1 MAVFAHF
8 LLEWEWLDSILLGS
22 IVGGSS
28 SIIVFGLV
36 KNIGIT
42 ADGRSMLSFE
52 SAITDILATIIAF
65 ILFEAIL
72 TGQFNITSLSQTVG
86 RAMAVGLILGLG
98 VGIPWMYISTKLG
111 KAKHSYMLT
120 LGVLFV
126 LFFMANTFGESGALT
141 ALVFGLMLGNRNRV
155 SKILRFKIRAIEL
168 DDSMHNQLTFLVRS
182 FFFVFVGLLAS
193 FGRIEYAIF
202 GILVTVAIYLLRIA
216 TVRGVL
222 NGRVLRDKFSLLDRN
237 VTSSMIPRGLA
248 AAVLATIPLT
258 IGIPN
263 AQAYPQIIFFIIMTS
278 VIITTVG
285 LSSAKKTPQHENV
298 EGGYVKKEE
307 EPKDPK
313 TL

>member
-1 MAVFAHF
+1 
-8 LLEWEWLDSILLGS
+8 
-22 IVGGSS
+22 
-28 SIIVFGLV
+28 
-36 KNIGIT
+36 
-42 ADGRSMLSFE
+42 
-52 SAITDILATIIAF
+52 
-65 ILFEAIL
+65 
-72 TGQFNITSLSQTVG
+72 
-86 RAMAVGLILGLG
+86 
-98 VGIPWMYISTKLG
+98 
-111 KAKHSYMLT
+111 
-120 LGVLFV
+120 
-126 LFFMANTFGESGALT
+126 
-141 ALVFGLMLGNRNRV
+141 
-155 SKILRFKIRAIEL
+155 
-168 DDSMHNQLTFLVRS
+168 MHNQLTFLVRS

-285 LSSAKKTPQHENV
+285 LSSAKKTPQPENV
-298 EGGYVKKEE
+298 EGGYVKKKEE
-307 EPKDPK
+307 TESKDPE

>member
-1 MAVFAHF
+1 
-8 LLEWEWLDSILLGS
+8 
-22 IVGGSS
+22 
-28 SIIVFGLV
+28 
-36 KNIGIT
+36 
-42 ADGRSMLSFE
+42 MLSFE

-307 EPKDPK
+307 ESKDPK